1 MNNENYS
8 NVLLKGILNL
18 NCNRKYKKHNQA
30 NFFVIHMMLNY
41 DAPLYRPPSEARSL
55 IFQVTLGC
63 SFNECSFC
71 DMYRSKEYSE
81 RSWDEIKTEIDM
93 MANYLPDTKRV
104 FLADGDALNL
114 DSEFM
119 IKIVKY
125 IRVKFA
131 NIERI
136 SCYAMPMNILK
147 KTPEELKKM
156 NEAGLNMF
164 YLGIESGSDIV
175 LKKVTK
181 GAIAKTIIKSVN
193 KAKDAGYEMS
203 CMIILGLG
211 GKTYSKEH
219 IKGTAEVIS
228 ACSPQYV
235 GALTLYLEN
244 GIKQEFIDKF
254 EGEFIKI
261 NDDESLKELHDLI
274 SQIET
279 KNKIIFRANHG
290 SNAYTIKGTFP
301 QDKQDMIDKIDWMK
315 QHPEIIRPQ
324 GLRGF

>member
-1 MNNENYS
+1 
-8 NVLLKGILNL
+8 
-18 NCNRKYKKHNQA
+18 
-30 NFFVIHMMLNY
+30 MMLNY
-41 DAPLYRPPSEARSL
+41 DYPLYRPPSEAHSL

-81 RSWDEIKTEIDM
+81 RPWDEVKLEIDM
-93 MANYLPDTKRV
+93 MAKQLPDTTRI

-114 DSEFM
+114 STEYM

-125 IRVKFA
+125 LYEKFPNLERV
-131 NIERI
+131 
-136 SCYAMPMNILK
+136 SCYAMPMNVLK
-147 KTPEELKKM
+147 KTPEELKQM
-156 NEAGLNMF
+156 FDAGLKML

-181 GAIAKTIIKSVN
+181 GALGETIIRSVK
-193 KAKDAGYEMS
+193 KAKDAGYTMS

-211 GKTYSKEH
+211 GKKFSKEH
-219 IKGTAEVIS
+219 IKGTAEVINAS
-228 ACSPQYV
+228 TPNYV

-244 GIKQEFIDKF
+244 GIKEEFLTKYN
-254 EGEFIKI
+254 GEFVPLS
-261 NDDESLKELHDLI
+261 DSEALDELEDLVN
-274 SQIET
+274 QIDV
-279 KNKIIFRANHG
+279 KNEIIFRANHG

-301 QDKQDMIDKIDWMK
+301 QDKESMLEKISWMK
-315 QHPEIIRPQ
+315 SHPEVIRPK

>member
-1 MNNENYS
+1 
-8 NVLLKGILNL
+8 
-18 NCNRKYKKHNQA
+18 
-30 NFFVIHMMLNY
+30 MLNY

-81 RSWDEIKTEIDM
+81 RPWEEIKSEIDM
-93 MANYLPDTKRV
+93 MAAIVPDTTRV

-114 DSEFM
+114 DAEYM
-119 IKIVKY
+119 VRIVKY
-125 IRVKFA
+125 IYEKFPKL
-131 NIERI
+131 ERI

-156 NEAGLNMF
+156 HDAGLTMF

-181 GAIAKTIIKSVN
+181 GATSKTIIKSVN
-193 KAKDAGYEMS
+193 KAKNAGYTMS
-203 CMIILGLG
+203 CMVILGLG
-211 GKTYSKEH
+211 GKKYSTDH
-219 IKGTAEVIS
+219 IQGTADVIN

-244 GIKQEFIDKF
+244 GIKDEFLKKF
-254 EGEFIKI
+254 EGEFSRL
-261 NDDESLKELHDLI
+261 NDDEALNELEELLAKIDTKE
-274 SQIET
+274 E
-279 KNKIIFRANHG
+279 IIFRANHG

-301 QDKQDMIDKIDWMK
+301 QDKQKMLDQIRWMK
-315 QHPEIIRPQ
+315 EHPEIVRPQ

>member
-1 MNNENYS
+1 
-8 NVLLKGILNL
+8 
-18 NCNRKYKKHNQA
+18 
-30 NFFVIHMMLNY
+30 MMLNY

-71 DMYRSKEYSE
+71 DMYRSKKYSE
-81 RSWDEIKTEIDM
+81 RPWDEIKLEIDM
-93 MANYLPDTKRV
+93 MAKQMPDTTRV

-114 DSEFM
+114 NADYM
-119 IKIVKY
+119 VKIVKY
-125 IRVKFA
+125 IYDKFP
-131 NIERI
+131 NLERI
-136 SCYAMPMNILK
+136 SCYAMPMNLLK

-156 NEAGLNMF
+156 HDAGLDML

-181 GAIAKTIIKSVN
+181 GATSKTIIKSVN
-193 KAKDAGYEMS
+193 KAKDAGYVMS
-203 CMIILGLG
+203 CMVILGLG
-211 GKTYSKEH
+211 GRKYSKEH
-219 IKGTAEVIS
+219 VRGTAEVIS

-244 GIKQEFIDKF
+244 GIKDEFLQKYN
-254 EGEFIKI
+254 GEFVRL
-261 NDDESLKELHDLI
+261 NDDEALEELEGLL
-274 SQIET
+274 SGIET
-279 KNKIIFRANHG
+279 KEEIIFRANHG

-301 QDKQDMIDKIDWMK
+301 QDKQKMLDQIRWLKE
-315 QHPEIIRPQ
+315 HPEVVRPQ

>member
-1 MNNENYS
+1 
-8 NVLLKGILNL
+8 
-18 NCNRKYKKHNQA
+18 
-30 NFFVIHMMLNY
+30 MMLNY

-81 RSWDEIKTEIDM
+81 RPWEEIKSEIDM
-93 MANYLPDTKRV
+93 MARMMPETTRV

-114 DSEFM
+114 DAEYM
-119 IKIVKY
+119 VKIVKY
-125 IRVKFA
+125 IYEKFPKL
-131 NIERI
+131 ERI

-147 KTPEELKKM
+147 KTPEELKKIHD
-156 NEAGLNMF
+156 AGLTMF

-181 GAIAKTIIKSVN
+181 GATSKTIIKSVN
-193 KAKDAGYEMS
+193 KAKNAGYTMS
-203 CMIILGLG
+203 CMVILGLG
-211 GKTYSKEH
+211 GKKYSNDH
-219 IKGTAEVIS
+219 IQGTADVIN

-244 GIKQEFIDKF
+244 GIKDEFLKKF
-254 EGEFIKI
+254 EGEFSRL
-261 NDDESLKELHDLI
+261 NDDEALNELEELLAKIDTKE
-274 SQIET
+274 E
-279 KNKIIFRANHG
+279 IIFRANHG

-301 QDKQDMIDKIDWMK
+301 QDKQKMLDQIRWMK
-315 QHPEIIRPQ
+315 EHPEIVRPQ

>member
-1 MNNENYS
+1 
-8 NVLLKGILNL
+8 
-18 NCNRKYKKHNQA
+18 
-30 NFFVIHMMLNY
+30 MLNY

-81 RSWDEIKTEIDM
+81 RSWDEVKAEIDM
-93 MANYLPDTKRV
+93 MARYMPETRRV

-114 DSEFM
+114 DTEYM
-119 IKIVKY
+119 IKIVRY
-125 IRVKFA
+125 IKEKFQH
-131 NIERI
+131 IERI

-147 KTPEELKKM
+147 KTPDELRRM
-156 NEAGLNMF
+156 NEAGLDMF
-164 YLGIESGSDIV
+164 YLGIESGSDVV

-193 KAKDAGYEMS
+193 KAKDAGYVMS

-211 GKTYSKEH
+211 GRTHSKEH
-219 IKGTAEVIS
+219 IRGTAEVIN
-228 ACSPQYV
+228 ACSPHYV

-244 GIKQEFIDKF
+244 GIKQEFLEKF
-254 EGEFIKI
+254 KEPFVRI
-261 NDDESLKELHDLI
+261 NDDESLEELHDLI
-274 SQIET
+274 SRIKTQE
-279 KNKIIFRANHG
+279 KIIFRANHG

-301 QDKQDMIDKIDWMK
+301 QDRQAMLDRVGWMM
-315 QHPEIIRPQ
+315 QHPEIVRPQ

>member
-1 MNNENYS
+1 
-8 NVLLKGILNL
+8 
-18 NCNRKYKKHNQA
+18 
-30 NFFVIHMMLNY
+30 MMLNY

-71 DMYRSKEYSE
+71 DMYRSKKYSE
-81 RSWDEIKTEIDM
+81 RPWDEIKLEIDM
-93 MANYLPDTKRV
+93 MSKQMPDTTRV

-114 DSEFM
+114 DADYM
-119 IKIVKY
+119 VKIVKY
-125 IRVKFA
+125 IYDKFP
-131 NIERI
+131 NLERI
-136 SCYAMPMNILK
+136 SCYAMPMNLLK

-156 NEAGLNMF
+156 HDAGLDML

-181 GAIAKTIIKSVN
+181 GATSKTIIKSVN
-193 KAKDAGYEMS
+193 KAKDAGYVMS
-203 CMIILGLG
+203 CMVILGLG
-211 GKTYSKEH
+211 GRKYSKEH
-219 IKGTAEVIS
+219 VKATAEVIS

-244 GIKQEFIDKF
+244 GIKDEFLQKYN
-254 EGEFIKI
+254 GEFVRL
-261 NDDESLKELHDLI
+261 NDDEALEELEGLL
-274 SQIET
+274 SGIET
-279 KNKIIFRANHG
+279 KEEIVFRANHG

-301 QDKQDMIDKIDWMK
+301 QDKQKMLDQIRWLKE
-315 QHPEIIRPQ
+315 HPEVVRPQ

>member
-1 MNNENYS
+1 
-8 NVLLKGILNL
+8 
-18 NCNRKYKKHNQA
+18 
-30 NFFVIHMMLNY
+30 MMSPNY
-41 DAPLYRPPSEARSL
+41 DYPLYRPPSEARSL

-71 DMYRSKEYSE
+71 DMYRSKDYTE
-81 RSWDEIKTEIDM
+81 RSWKEVKSEIDL
-93 MANYLPDTKRV
+93 MAKHMPETRRI

-114 DSEFM
+114 DADYM
-119 IKIVKY
+119 IKIVTY
-125 IRVKFA
+125 IKDKFP

-147 KTPEELKKM
+147 KTPEELEKM
-156 NEAGLNMF
+156 KNAGLDML

-181 GAIAKTIIKSVN
+181 GAISKTIIKAVN
-193 KAKDAGYEMS
+193 KAKEAGYVMS
-203 CMIILGLG
+203 CMVILGLG
-211 GKTYSKEH
+211 GRTYSKEH
-219 IKGTAEVIS
+219 IRGTAEVIS
-228 ACSPQYV
+228 ACSPNYV

-244 GIKQEFIDKF
+244 GIKQEFLDKF
-254 EGEFIKI
+254 GEPFIRI
-261 NDDESLKELHDLI
+261 NDGEALEELEQLI

-279 KNKIIFRANHG
+279 TDEVVFRANHG

-301 QDKQDMIDKIDWMK
+301 QDKQDMLEKISWMK
-315 QHPEIIRPQ
+315 KHPEIVRPQ

>member
-1 MNNENYS
+1 
-8 NVLLKGILNL
+8 
-18 NCNRKYKKHNQA
+18 
-30 NFFVIHMMLNY
+30 MLNY
-41 DAPLYRPPSEARSL
+41 DYPLYRPPSEAQSL

-81 RSWDEIKTEIDM
+81 RPWEEVKIEIDM
-93 MANYLPDTKRV
+93 MAKQLPDTTRI

-114 DSEFM
+114 STDYM

-125 IRVKFA
+125 LYEKFPNLERV
-131 NIERI
+131 
-136 SCYAMPMNILK
+136 SCYAMPMNVLK
-147 KTPEELKKM
+147 KTPEELKQM
-156 NEAGLNMF
+156 FDAGLKML

-181 GAIAKTIIKSVN
+181 GALGQTIIKSVK
-193 KAKDAGYEMS
+193 KAKDAGYTMS

-211 GKTYSKEH
+211 GKKYSKEH
-219 IKGTAEVIS
+219 IKGTAEVINAS
-228 ACSPQYV
+228 TPDYV

-244 GIKQEFIDKF
+244 GIKEEFLTKYN
-254 EGEFIKI
+254 GEFVPVS
-261 NDDESLKELHDLI
+261 DSEALGELEDLI
-274 SQIET
+274 SQINV
-279 KNKIIFRANHG
+279 KNEIIFRANHG

-301 QDKQDMIDKIDWMK
+301 QDKESMLEKISWMRN
-315 QHPEIIRPQ
+315 HPEAIRPK